1 MTLSLL
7 PEIASATYFKQD
19 KFNMNGVYLTASNS
33 SLGYNLHKIKI
44 MEEISLE
51 HDPNFKCKV
60 YPTHGD
66 YQKVFLT
73 HLHSSHCP

>member
-1 MTLSLL
+1 
-7 PEIASATYFKQD
+7 
-19 KFNMNGVYLTASNS
+19 MNGVYLTASNS
-33 SLGYNLHKIKI
+33 SLGYNLYKIKI

-73 HLHSSHCP
+73 HLHSSHCPWTGLQKNK